1 MIYKT
6 IFRQWFVI
14 ISVVFVSLL
23 SINNSY
29 AAQQS
34 ILDPQVASLPSTE
47 IEDFKRLLADPKV
60 QDWLQQSMPATD
72 AEQNF
77 DQQQGFRE
85 SFGLL
90 LQQIRERKLA
100 LIVAW
105 DQAAQAPAMIVQKW
119 QSQMSTTE
127 TLRAIIYILIF
138 LFVGAGLEWL
148 YAQYSGYK
156 LLQLELRKPQSL
168 KSRVQTAFYRALLTF
183 AGLFFF
189 ALGSI
194 GVFLSF
200 NWPSL
205 VEYLVLEILIVILTV
220 RLGTTVTRFFLAP
233 KLKELRLVPLSGAQA
248 KRVHFWAGV
257 MIFIMALNMAVATV
271 FDQLI
276 KDVPGGVLS
285 HSALS
290 INLIN
295 NLVLMLVAQF
305 ALWRIYLLFNTHA
318 DGSGNRAIC
327 KFWTLY
333 FSFMFTVIYVLWT
346 IDTPVLM
353 KSLIIIGLLIPL
365 THLFRNWINY
375 LFDQAEHKYQHVR
388 QHLIEQRSAAN
399 AEPSADAK
407 PSADGKPSAD
417 QEANSE
423 QDEDEDEESAV
434 HPYQNYRPIARR
446 LMRFVLVVIA
456 IFSLAIVWGHNLFAL
471 SSSSSMTA
479 KFFSVSID
487 IIAALLI
494 ADLIWVWAKT
504 YIDKRLADYEPPE
517 EGHAP
522 GPEARMATLLPLL
535 RSMLIVT
542 LISMVVFSV
551 LASLGFNIG
560 PLLAGAGVI
569 GLAIGF
575 GAQTLVKDVVSGIFY
590 LIDDAFRIGEYIE
603 VGDLRG
609 TVESMSVR
617 SLRVRH
623 HRGAVHTIPF
633 GELSAITNHS
643 RDWVIMKLEF
653 RIPFDTN
660 MKLVKKLI
668 KKIGK
673 ELLTNEDFGHCF
685 IQPLKSQGVRRME
698 EFNMVLG
705 VKFMTRPGEQWVIR
719 REAYHKIRDTFE
731 ANGIGLAERNVK
743 VQVLN
748 LETLDEPTK
757 QAVAGAAQNT
767 VEQQL
772 PPGPIPDEP

>member
-1 MIYKT
+1 MINT
-6 IFRQWFVI
+6 VFLRRHFAVI
-14 ISVVFVSLL
+14 GFILLSLL
-23 SINNSY
+23 SINSSY

-34 ILDPQVASLPSTE
+34 IEGEQLSAQSGTE

-60 QDWLQQSMPATD
+60 QYWLQQSMPVD
-72 AEQNF
+72 DGSENF
-77 DQQQGFRE
+77 QQQGFRE
-85 SFGLL
+85 SFALL
-90 LQQIRERKLA
+90 LQQIRDRKLA

-105 DQAAQAPAMIVQKW
+105 DQAAQAPAMIAKKW

-127 TLRAIIYILIF
+127 ALRAIIYILIF

-148 YAQYSGYK
+148 YAQYTGYK
-156 LLQLELRKPQSL
+156 LLQLELIKPESL
-168 KSRVQTAFYRALLTF
+168 KSKVETAAYRALLTF
-183 AGLFFF
+183 AGLLFF

-205 VEYLVLEILIVILTV
+205 VEHLVLEILIVILTV
-220 RLGTTVTRFFLAP
+220 RIGTTVTRFFLAP
-233 KLKELRLVPLSGAQA
+233 KLKELRLVPLSGIQA
-248 KRVHFWAGV
+248 KTVHFWAGV
-257 MIFIMALNMAVATV
+257 MIFLSALNIAVATV
-271 FDQLI
+271 FDHLI
-276 KDVPGGVLS
+276 KDVPGGLLS

-290 INLIN
+290 INLIS
-295 NLVLMLVAQF
+295 NLALMLVAQL
-305 ALWRIYLLFNTHA
+305 ALWRIYLLFSSNNEAT
-318 DGSGNRAIC
+318 GGRASC
-327 KFWTLY
+327 KFWALY
-333 FSFMFTVIYVLWT
+333 FSFMFAIVYLLWT

-353 KSLIIIGLLIPL
+353 KSLLIIGLLIPL

-388 QHLIEQRSAAN
+388 QHLNELSSAPDSGPSAA
-399 AEPSADAK
+399 
-407 PSADGKPSAD
+407 
-417 QEANSE
+417 
-423 QDEDEDEESAV
+423 EESASEADDDEEFAA

-456 IFSLAIVWGHNLFAL
+456 IFSLAVVWGHNLFAL
-471 SSSSSMTA
+471 SAASSMTA
-479 KFFSVSID
+479 KFFSVAID
-487 IIAALLI
+487 IIAAVLI

-522 GPEARMATLLPLL
+522 GPEARMATLLPLF
-535 RSMLIVT
+535 RSTLIVT

-575 GAQTLVKDVVSGIFY
+575 GAQTLVKDVVSGVFY

-748 LETLDEPTK
+748 IDTLDEQTK
-757 QAVAGAAQNT
+757 QAVAGAAHNA

-772 PPGPIPDEP
+772 PPGPVPDEP

>member
-1 MIYKT
+1 
-6 IFRQWFVI
+6 
-14 ISVVFVSLL
+14 
-23 SINNSY
+23 
-29 AAQQS
+29 
-34 ILDPQVASLPSTE
+34 
-47 IEDFKRLLADPKV
+47 
-60 QDWLQQSMPATD
+60 
-72 AEQNF
+72 
-77 DQQQGFRE
+77 
-85 SFGLL
+85 
-90 LQQIRERKLA
+90 
-100 LIVAW
+100 
-105 DQAAQAPAMIVQKW
+105 
-119 QSQMSTTE
+119 
-127 TLRAIIYILIF
+127 
-138 LFVGAGLEWL
+138 
-148 YAQYSGYK
+148 
-156 LLQLELRKPQSL
+156 
-168 KSRVQTAFYRALLTF
+168 
-183 AGLFFF
+183 
-189 ALGSI
+189 
-194 GVFLSF
+194 
-200 NWPSL
+200 
-205 VEYLVLEILIVILTV
+205 
-220 RLGTTVTRFFLAP
+220 
-233 KLKELRLVPLSGAQA
+233 
-248 KRVHFWAGV
+248 
-257 MIFIMALNMAVATV
+257 
-271 FDQLI
+271 
-276 KDVPGGVLS
+276 
-285 HSALS
+285 
-290 INLIN
+290 
-295 NLVLMLVAQF
+295 
-305 ALWRIYLLFNTHA
+305 
-318 DGSGNRAIC
+318 
-327 KFWTLY
+327 
-333 FSFMFTVIYVLWT
+333 
-346 IDTPVLM
+346 
-353 KSLIIIGLLIPL
+353 
-365 THLFRNWINY
+365 NY
-375 LFDQAEHKYQHVR
+375 LFDQAERKYQQVR
-388 QHLIEQRSAAN
+388 QDLN
-399 AEPSADAK
+399 ALQESSADEK
-407 PSADGKPSAD
+407 PSADEEPAD
-417 QEANSE
+417 G
-423 QDEDEDEESAV
+423 ESAAEQADDEHGM

-471 SSSSSMTA
+471 SSSGSMTA
-479 KFFSVSID
+479 KFFSVTID
-487 IIAALLI
+487 IIAAVLI
-494 ADLIWVWAKT
+494 ADLIWIWAKT

-575 GAQTLVKDVVSGIFY
+575 GAQTLVKDIVSGIFY

-673 ELLTNEDFGHCF
+673 ELLTNEDFGHSF

-719 REAYHKIRDTFE
+719 REAYHRIRDTFE
-731 ANGIGLAERNVK
+731 ANGISMAERNVK

-748 LETLDEPTK
+748 IDTLDKSTK
-757 QAVAGAAQNT
+757 QAVVGAAHNA